1 MWKLIAALLAL
12 FKRVPVVSRE
22 VASRDTQAPLPVTRE
37 TQFGDDP
44 ALALA
49 SQMIR
54 AFEGCA
60 RILSDGRIVPYLD
73 AKRVPT
79 IGWGNTQWEDG
90 TPVTIADPAITSA
103 RAEALFL
110 YHLRAFMHG
119 VRAEIP
125 DAHPHEAAAFCYF
138 AYNVGIGGFRTSSAL
153 RFYRAGAIN
162 AAADALELWNKAG
175 QVVVKGLQR
184 RRRAEALVLK
194 GTDWPQSKRLA
205 DLAFP

>member
-1 MWKLIAALLAL
+1 MMAFLRFILSL
-12 FKRVPVVSRE
+12 FARKPVSGAEAVGPAPVPSPSE
-22 VASRDTQAPLPVTRE
+22 PAPSS
-37 TQFGDDP
+37 DP
-44 ALALA
+44 ALVLA

-119 VRAEIP
+119 VRAEMP
-125 DAHPHEAAAFCYF
+125 DAKPHEAAAFCCF

-194 GTDWPQSKRLA
+194 GTDWPQAKRLA